1 MIYIDLVL
9 CMYICMYVCIWPNY
23 YYMDTCMQG
32 SSTCICNHRCMLG
45 SSGRGEGSSAK
56 FVLGTWVLVLYS
68 RHTYVHTYVH
78 TYDTYVHT
86 YKDR

>member
-9 CMYICMYVCIWPNY
+9 CMYNTYVRMYMAQLLLHG
-23 YYMDTCMQG
+23 YMHVG

-68 RHTYVHTYVH
+68 RHTY
-78 TYDTYVHT
+78 DTYVHT